1 MPTVQKARTI
11 DELTDQL
18 SRAKLA
24 ILTDYRGLKV
34 ADLQGLRST
43 LRPMGAEF
51 RIAKNTLTKI
61 AAGRVGITGLED
73 EVMEGPLA
81 ITLVYDDIV
90 GASKA
95 MTDFVRTSRI
105 LTIKGGVIDN
115 RFINA
120 GDVEALSTMPPR
132 EVLLGKFVGL
142 LASPMARTVGVLSG
156 PSRSIAYLLKA
167 RADQM
172 GGGASEEAVAAD

>member
-34 ADLQGLRST
+34 ADLQGLRTT
-43 LRPMGAEF
+43 LRPLGAEF
-51 RIAKNTLTKI
+51 RIAKNTLTRI
-61 AAGRVGITGLED
+61 AADRVGITGLEG
-73 EVMEGPLA
+73 VMDGPLA
-81 ITLVYDDIV
+81 IALVYDDIV

-95 MTDFVRTSRI
+95 MSDFARTSRV

-120 GDVEALSTMPPR
+120 GDVESLATMPPR
-132 EVLLGKFVGL
+132 EVLLAKFVGL

-156 PSRSIAYLLKA
+156 PSRSLAYLLKA
-167 RADQM
+167 REEQL
-172 GGGASEEAVAAD
+172 GGGAGGEEPVAAD

>member
-18 SRAKLA
+18 TRAKLA

-34 ADLQGLRST
+34 SDLQGLRGT
-43 LRPMGAEF
+43 LRPLGAEF
-51 RIAKNTLTKI
+51 RIAKNTLTRI
-61 AAGRVGITGLED
+61 AADRIGITGLD
-73 EVMEGPLA
+73 GVMDGPLA

-95 MTDFVRTSRI
+95 MSDFARTSRI

-120 GDVEALSTMPPR
+120 SDVEALSTLPPR
-132 EVLLGKFVGL
+132 EVLLGRLVGMM
-142 LASPMARTVGVLSG
+142 ASPMARTVGVLSG
-156 PSRSIAYLLKA
+156 PSRSLAYLLKA
-167 RADQM
+167 REEQL
-172 GGGASEEAVAAD
+172 GGGGEADAVAAD

>member
-1 MPTVQKARTI
+1 MPTSQKARTI

-34 ADLQGLRST
+34 SDLQGLRST

-61 AAGRVGITGLED
+61 AADRVGITGIDGVLD
-73 EVMEGPLA
+73 GPLA

-95 MTDFVRTSRI
+95 MSDFQRTSRI
-105 LTIKGGVIDN
+105 LTIKGAVLDN
-115 RFINA
+115 RFIEPA
-120 GDVEALSTMPPR
+120 DVEALSTLPPR

-156 PSRSIAYLLKA
+156 PSRSFAYLLKA
-167 RADQM
+167 REEQL
-172 GGGASEEAVAAD
+172 GGGGEAAAAD

>member
-34 ADLQGLRST
+34 ADLQGLRTT
-43 LRPMGAEF
+43 LRPLGAEF
-51 RIAKNTLTKI
+51 RIAKNTLTLI
-61 AAGRVGITGLED
+61 AAERVGITGLEG
-73 EVMEGPLA
+73 VMDGPLA
-81 ITLVYDDIV
+81 IALVYDDIV

-95 MTDFVRTSRI
+95 MSDFARTSRI

-120 GDVEALSTMPPR
+120 GDVESLATMPPR
-132 EVLLGKFVGL
+132 EVLLAKFVGL

-156 PSRSIAYLLKA
+156 PSRSLAYLLKA
-167 RADQM
+167 REEQL
-172 GGGASEEAVAAD
+172 GGGAGGDEAVAAD

>member
-1 MPTVQKARTI
+1 MPTLQKARTI

-18 SRAKLA
+18 SRAKVA

-34 ADLQGLRST
+34 SDLQGLRGT

-61 AAGRVGITGLED
+61 AADRVGITGLD
-73 EVMEGPLA
+73 PVLEGPLA
-81 ITLVYDDIV
+81 LALVYDDIV

-95 MTDFVRTSRI
+95 LTDFARTSRI
-105 LTIKGGVIDN
+105 LTVKGAVIDK
-115 RFINA
+115 RFISPS
-120 GDVEALSTMPPR
+120 DVEALATMPPR

-142 LASPMARTVGVLSG
+142 LASPMARTVGVLGG
-156 PSRSIAYLLKA
+156 PSRSLAYLLKA
-167 RADQM
+167 RADAL
-172 GGGASEEAVAAD
+172 GGGEALAAD